1 MVIHIMKKEKMPEN
15 KGKLIVFEGVGGSGK
30 GTQVN
35 LLKNFLLTNNKS
47 VLVTNEHTRDT
58 GVGNLIENTIKK
70 KSDEMDSTALQ
81 VLFVADRINH
91 SQRVILPA
99 LEKYDFV
106 LEDRYSGSTISYAPP
121 EQREYFLDLHKTNKI
136 LTPEL
141 VIILNIDVREAS
153 ERIGKRGDADIF
165 DTTEKMRVCLE
176 GYHWYEKHSGHS
188 CVWIDGKGNKEEVS
202 ERIREEIKR
211 RGFLG

>member
-1 MVIHIMKKEKMPEN
+1 MNER
-15 KGKLIVFEGVGGSGK
+15 GKLIVFEGVGGSGK
-30 GTQVN
+30 GTQIN
-35 LLKNFLLTNNKS
+35 LLRDYLLKNNKT
-47 VLVTNEHTRDT
+47 VLITNEHTRDT

-70 KSDEMDSTALQ
+70 KSDEMDPTALQ

-99 LEKYDFV
+99 LEQHDFV

-121 EQREYFLDLHKTNKI
+121 GQREYFLDLHKTSKI
-136 LTPEL
+136 LTPDL
-141 VIILNIDVREAS
+141 VIILNTDLREAS

-176 GYHWYEKHSGHS
+176 GYLWYEKHSEHN
-188 CVWIDGKGNKEEVS
+188 CVWINGEGNKEEVS

>member
-1 MVIHIMKKEKMPEN
+1 M
-15 KGKLIVFEGVGGSGK
+15 
-30 GTQVN
+30 
-35 LLKNFLLTNNKS
+35 
-47 VLVTNEHTRDT
+47 
-58 GVGNLIENTIKK
+58 
-70 KSDEMDSTALQ
+70 
-81 VLFVADRINH
+81 
-91 SQRVILPA
+91 
-99 LEKYDFV
+99 
-106 LEDRYSGSTISYAPP
+106 
-121 EQREYFLDLHKTNKI
+121 
-136 LTPEL
+136 TPDL